1 MKRPYKEIP
10 LIAMIILIQEYS
22 KMVKDNYKFQEDLDQ
37 MLEELNIRFNI
48 DKEDIKQITIEEYLR
63 KREPAGK
70 SQ

>member
-63 KREPAGK
+63 KRE
-70 SQ
+70 QE